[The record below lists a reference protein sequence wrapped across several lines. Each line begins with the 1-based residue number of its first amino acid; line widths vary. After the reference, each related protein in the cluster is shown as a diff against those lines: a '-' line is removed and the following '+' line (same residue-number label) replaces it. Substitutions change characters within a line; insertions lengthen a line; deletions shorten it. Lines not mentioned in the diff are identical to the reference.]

1 MAHDSHIH
9 HENYE
14 FTGIGGPAL
23 VSTFGLVL
31 DLSSRDLDPVV
42 YGGHTLGI
50 ALSGSIPEFTY
61 IGGPV
66 PSFAMSRGQV
76 FCPGGHRATAQGEFT

>member
-66 PSFAMSRGQV
+66 PSLVTSHGQV
-76 FCPGGHRATAQGEFT
+76 LHLGGRKPTARDELT